1 MKKFTFLFLI
11 LLFGCI
17 ERPYGEAYFVGEGDD
32 IIEPEEDIIEPEEDV
47 AEDTYE
53 EDVIE
58 DVVIPEED
66 IEEDTWVFDAMAED
80 VVLEEVEEDTWVP
93 EETWEPPADTQVE
106 ETWQP
111 PVDTAPEDTYQ
122 PPQDT
127 YQPPQDTWTPP
138 QDTYVPPKDTYQP
151 PQDTN
156 KPEDTKPQLGPGECP
171 KDCKTWYNGC
181 NTCQCND
188 GKIGGCTKM
197 GCPTKKEPYCKKL
210 HGT

>member
-1 MKKFTFLFLI
+1 
-11 LLFGCI
+11 
-17 ERPYGEAYFVGEGDD
+17 
-32 IIEPEEDIIEPEEDV
+32 
-47 AEDTYE
+47 
-53 EDVIE
+53 
-58 DVVIPEED
+58 
-66 IEEDTWVFDAMAED
+66 VFDAMAED
-80 VVLEEVEEDTWVP
+80 VVPEEIEEDTWVP
-93 EETWEPPADTQVE
+93 EETWVPPTDTQIE

-122 PPQDT
+122 PL
-127 YQPPQDTWTPP
+127 QDTWTPP

-171 KDCKTWYNGC
+171 KDCKTWYDGC
-181 NTCQCND
+181 NSCQCNG

-197 GCPTKKEPYCKKL
+197 YCPTKKEPYCKKL